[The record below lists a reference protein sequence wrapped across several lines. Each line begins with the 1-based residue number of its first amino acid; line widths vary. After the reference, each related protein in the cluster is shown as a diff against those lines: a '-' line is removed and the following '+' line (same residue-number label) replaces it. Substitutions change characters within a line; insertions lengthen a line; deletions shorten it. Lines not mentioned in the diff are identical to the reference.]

1 MKHSLALLL
10 AGWWGLC
17 SITSASAQEL
27 LTNMQVFENLGVACL
42 ESVPMEVDS
51 LILSPPATL
60 PYVTS
65 ALINRWQQQGKT
77 LFLAD
82 SLRVP
87 NSPFLLSWEVSK
99 STISYT
105 RVRRKTFSRSAELD
119 LQYTFLGLN
128 GEILAQDTCQNLFS
142 DQIRKGMIPDLE
154 SPAYPETQAEPPRD
168 RWVRRHLEPVI
179 IAAATGLAAFLFF
192 NLRNNSADS

>member
-1 MKHSLALLL
+1 MKYSLALLL

-17 SITSASAQEL
+17 LITSASAQEL
-27 LTNMQVFENLGVACL
+27 PTNMQVFENLGVACL
-42 ESVPMEVDS
+42 ESVPMQADS
-51 LILSPPATL
+51 LVLSPPAAL

-65 ALINRWQQQGKT
+65 ALINRWQQQDKT

-82 SLRVP
+82 SLHTQSP
-87 NSPFLLSWEVSK
+87 PFLLSWEVSK

-105 RVRRKTFSRSAELD
+105 RVRRKTLSRSAELN

-142 DQIRKGMIPDLE
+142 DQIPKGLIPELE

-168 RWVRRHLEPVI
+168 HWVRRHLEPVI

>member
-17 SITSASAQEL
+17 SITSATAQEL

-42 ESVPMEVDS
+42 ESVPMEADS
-51 LILSPPATL
+51 LILSPPAAL

-65 ALINRWQQQGKT
+65 TLINRWQQQDKT

-82 SLRVP
+82 SLRTL
-87 NSPFLLSWEVSK
+87 SPSFLLSWEVSK
-99 STISYT
+99 SAISYT
-105 RVRRKTFSRSAELD
+105 RVHRKTLLRSAELD
-119 LQYTFLGLN
+119 LRYTFLGMN
-128 GEILAQDTCQNLFS
+128 GEILVQDTCRNLFS
-142 DQIRKGMIPDLE
+142 DQIPKGMIPELE

-168 RWVRRHLEPVI
+168 RWIRRHLEPVI

-192 NLRNNSADS
+192 NLRNSSADS